1 MIPTRL
7 QGARFAT
14 IAHDASYRR
23 YFASGDD
30 SATIRG
36 VLRRLYDA
44 SGNPRR
50 SGTLDRQLEK
60 EARSRRALAG
70 ARQRRQRAQTAAQ
83 AIAPVVQAAESRG
96 QRLVNRKAR
105 VRALNLIRRRQLAF
119 RAARAPV
126 GADLTVRYQNTQK
139 ARVYATGHLAS
150 YSDGLRRAAI
160 DFYQSLPTQWRTE
173 GINLSIRYDFFA
185 SNATDDDGSFIYP
198 EHIRN
203 MGFAQRLDS
212 DGEGLGSYYD
222 HDMTRLDGS
231 RTEEDRRIV
240 SLNGLL
246 NQVENHLLDR
256 INLQELYSVLDT
268 TLRGNHVRP
277 LFFQPNH
284 VVFSAHR
291 RRFDSEQALIGDRH
305 SYLFREIL
313 DQNDSGRCVWTAMLS
328 QFENAVY
335 KIRYTVEEMQ
345 AMTGLGNKVSMQDM
359 SVIEDKVQITHG
371 KKKALKEPI
380 RIGIVVFDLRLN
392 LRRLPE
398 YNSREDAKTKVYI
411 AVHNGHAYSFK
422 NWEQARNIMRTSLSY
437 FEACLKAAA
446 WPEKVENA
454 YEKAW
459 ALFRETQHMQPDRDA
474 IEAYS

>member
-1 MIPTRL
+1 M
-7 QGARFAT
+7 
-14 IAHDASYRR
+14 
-23 YFASGDD
+23 
-30 SATIRG
+30 
-36 VLRRLYDA
+36 
-44 SGNPRR
+44 
-50 SGTLDRQLEK
+50 
-60 EARSRRALAG
+60 
-70 ARQRRQRAQTAAQ
+70 
-83 AIAPVVQAAESRG
+83 
-96 QRLVNRKAR
+96 
-105 VRALNLIRRRQLAF
+105 
-119 RAARAPV
+119 
-126 GADLTVRYQNTQK
+126 
-139 ARVYATGHLAS
+139 YATGHLAS
-150 YSDGLRRAAI
+150 YSDGLLRAAI

-185 SNATDDDGSFIYP
+185 SNATDDEGNFIYP

-313 DQNDSGRCVWTAMLS
+313 
-328 QFENAVY
+328 
-335 KIRYTVEEMQ
+335 
-345 AMTGLGNKVSMQDM
+345 
-359 SVIEDKVQITHG
+359 
-371 KKKALKEPI
+371 EP
-380 RIGIVVFDLRLN
+380 
-392 LRRLPE
+392 E
-398 YNSREDAKTKVYI
+398 
-411 AVHNGHAYSFK
+411 
-422 NWEQARNIMRTSLSY
+422 
-437 FEACLKAAA
+437 
-446 WPEKVENA
+446 
-454 YEKAW
+454 
-459 ALFRETQHMQPDRDA
+459 
-474 IEAYS
+474 

>member
-1 MIPTRL
+1 MLPARL
-7 QGARFAT
+7 RGARFAT
-14 IAHDASYRR
+14 IAQDATYRR

-70 ARQRRQRAQTAAQ
+70 ARQRRQRAQNAAQ

-185 SNATDDDGSFIYP
+185 SNATGDDGSFIYP

-268 TLRGNHVRP
+268 TLRGNHIRP

-291 RRFDSEQALIGDRH
+291 
-305 SYLFREIL
+305 
-313 DQNDSGRCVWTAMLS
+313 
-328 QFENAVY
+328 
-335 KIRYTVEEMQ
+335 
-345 AMTGLGNKVSMQDM
+345 
-359 SVIEDKVQITHG
+359 
-371 KKKALKEPI
+371 
-380 RIGIVVFDLRLN
+380 
-392 LRRLPE
+392 
-398 YNSREDAKTKVYI
+398 
-411 AVHNGHAYSFK
+411 SF
-422 NWEQARNIMRTSLSY
+422 
-437 FEACLKAAA
+437 
-446 WPEKVENA
+446 
-454 YEKAW
+454 
-459 ALFRETQHMQPDRDA
+459 
-474 IEAYS
+474 